1 MWDEDDC
8 KDVDHDLR
16 SLTDILHLCGG
27 HEDGK
32 GRDYEGLN
40 ACMDAIRDLMLN
52 ETFAPEG
59 PIHELFKEYAVSDIM
74 IKMLAELLVHGKCVS
89 DGRTKKWLE
98 ENGGEHQSF
107 LDAISNEFVKKAM
120 GKAAPDLMARGAYH
134 ITSLESDCDP
144 SPRERASTGKETRRK
159 LLMHAMLTVQFLP

>member
-40 ACMDAIRDLMLN
+40 ACMDAVRDLMLN
-52 ETFAPEG
+52 ETFVPEN
-59 PIHELFKEYAVSDIM
+59 PIYELLGEDEDSDRM
-74 IKMLAELLVHGKCVS
+74 VKMLAELLVYGKCVS

-98 ENGGEHQSF
+98 ENGGEH
-107 LDAISNEFVKKAM
+107 
-120 GKAAPDLMARGAYH
+120 
-134 ITSLESDCDP
+134 
-144 SPRERASTGKETRRK
+144 
-159 LLMHAMLTVQFLP
+159 